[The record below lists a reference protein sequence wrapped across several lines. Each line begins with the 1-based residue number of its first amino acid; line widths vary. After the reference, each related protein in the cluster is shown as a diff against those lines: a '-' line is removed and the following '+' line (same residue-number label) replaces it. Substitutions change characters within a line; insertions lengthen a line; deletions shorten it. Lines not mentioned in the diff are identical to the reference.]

1 MQARHLV
8 KLPKPWAIV
17 ISEEAA
23 EWCFEEGEERGGES
37 KAEKKKEAVMATA
50 LDMQERG

>member
-1 MQARHLV
+1 MQALQLV

-23 EWCFEEGEERGGES
+23 EWYFDGGVEGGGES
-37 KAEKKKEAVMATA
+37 RIEKKKKR
-50 LDMQERG
+50 Q